1 MASFLMI
8 HGAWHG
14 GWCFDRL
21 RAPLAAAG
29 HAMLAPD
36 LPGMGGSG
44 DGGGDARALAAVT
57 LDGWARFV
65 VERAG
70 ALPGPVILCGHSR
83 GGIVISSAAERAPEC
98 FAGLVYIAAMLVPD
112 GRSLYDM
119 RAGGPADAA
128 FDAGL
133 SPVAGGLAVALAP
146 DVATAHFC
154 HRASPADQAMVAARL
169 CPEPVRPLGTRLRLT
184 EARYGRLPRHY
195 IACRHD
201 RTIPLALQQAMQAG
215 QPCASVTTLESDHSP
230 FLGAPEQ
237 LAAALITIAERM
249 EQ

>member
-29 HAMLAPD
+29 HAMAAPD
-36 LPGMGGSG
+36 LPGMGG
-44 DGGGDARALAAVT
+44 DAKAIATVT
-57 LDGWARFV
+57 LERWARFV
-65 VERAG
+65 VEAT
-70 ALPGPVILCGHSR
+70 ATLPEPVILCGHSR
-83 GGIVISSAAERAPEC
+83 GGIVISRAAELAPER
-98 FAGLVYIAAMLVPD
+98 FAALVYIAAMLVPD

-119 RAGGPADAA
+119 RAGGAADAA

-146 DVATAHFC
+146 AVAVAHFC
-154 HRASPADQAMVAARL
+154 QLCAPADQAMLAARL
-169 CPEPVRPLGTRLRLT
+169 LPEPVRPLGTKLRLT
-184 EARYGRLPRHY
+184 DARYGRVPRHY
-195 IACRHD
+195 VACRHD
-201 RTIPLALQQAMQAG
+201 RMIPLALQRAMQAG

-230 FLGAPEQ
+230 FLGAPDE

-249 EQ
+249 E

>member
-29 HAMLAPD
+29 HAMAAPD
-36 LPGMGGSG
+36 LPGMGGG
-44 DGGGDARALAAVT
+44 PKALAAVT
-57 LDGWARFV
+57 LAGWARFIM
-65 VERAG
+65 ETAA
-70 ALPGPVILCGHSR
+70 ALPRPVILCGHSR
-83 GGIVISSAAERAPEC
+83 GGIVVSSAAELAPER

-119 RAGGPADAA
+119 RAGGADDAA

-154 HRASPADQAMVAARL
+154 HLGTPADQAMVAARL
-169 CPEPVRPLGTRLRLT
+169 RPEPVRPLGTKLRLSD
-184 EARYGRLPRHY
+184 ARYGSLPRHY

-201 RTIPLALQQAMQAG
+201 RMIPLALQQAMEAG
-215 QPCASVTTLESDHSP
+215 QPCASVTTLESDHAP
-230 FLGAPEQ
+230 FLGAPEE
-237 LAAALITIAERM
+237 LAAALIIIAERKIS
-249 EQ
+249 